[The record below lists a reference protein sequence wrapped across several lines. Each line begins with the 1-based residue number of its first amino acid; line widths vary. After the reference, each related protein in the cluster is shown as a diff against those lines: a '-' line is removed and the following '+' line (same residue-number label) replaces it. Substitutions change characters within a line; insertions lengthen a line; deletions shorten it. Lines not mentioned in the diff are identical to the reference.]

1 MEKQSEENFINS
13 VVQLQGDK
21 YDYKKTIYINQRTA
35 VIVTCKKHLFDFSV
49 MPSVLLGDKKKG
61 NEKRSF
67 NVGSCPKCQEEYF
80 LKIKLEY
87 FERLKEKHN
96 YKYEYDINNYVNEKI
111 PFNGI
116 CKIHENFLIIGKN
129 HIRGHNKCPL
139 CELVKQTIKTINNIR
154 YYNCSIHGNIP
165 IGKNRSKGDGCPKCN
180 IEKQK
185 ILNKDKLLNRLIG
198 VYGEKYD
205 IIVGD
210 VNIIFTCK
218 KHGTPNI
225 ISRKEMQNCDK
236 KVYFCDTCR
245 LEKNIRT
252 SDEAKIFMKTKA
264 REIINNEYKNIY
276 EYLEFIDCGNTE
288 KCKVKLYNVL
298 SEKERIV
305 NAKTILDGELS
316 KKDNDVLRNT
326 VDYDEA
332 KRRVNELDIKSFRE
346 YKKWH
351 VRTKQTEMPSNPHRV
366 YVDRWIS
373 HFEFFNTDKM
383 DYMSVGERRI
393 YNYLER
399 KNIEFVW
406 QKKFKD
412 CKDKRQLPFDFYL
425 LKYNLIVE
433 FDGIQHYEITSRFG
447 EESLEKTQKH
457 DRIKNKYCADNK
469 INIFRLSYE
478 DLSNNMIEW
487 MLDDELSKIAAEMA
501 IQ

>member
-1 MEKQSEENFINS
+1 
-13 VVQLQGDK
+13 L
-21 YDYKKTIYINQRTA
+21 
-35 VIVTCKKHLFDFSV
+35 
-49 MPSVLLGDKKKG
+49 
-61 NEKRSF
+61 
-67 NVGSCPKCQEEYF
+67 
-80 LKIKLEY
+80 
-87 FERLKEKHN
+87 
-96 YKYEYDINNYVNEKI
+96 
-111 PFNGI
+111 
-116 CKIHENFLIIGKN
+116 
-129 HIRGHNKCPL
+129 
-139 CELVKQTIKTINNIR
+139 
-154 YYNCSIHGNIP
+154 
-165 IGKNRSKGDGCPKCN
+165 
-180 IEKQK
+180 
-185 ILNKDKLLNRLIG
+185 
-198 VYGEKYD
+198 
-205 IIVGD
+205 
-210 VNIIFTCK
+210 
-218 KHGTPNI
+218 
-225 ISRKEMQNCDK
+225 
-236 KVYFCDTCR
+236 
-245 LEKNIRT
+245 
-252 SDEAKIFMKTKA
+252 
-264 REIINNEYKNIY
+264 
-276 EYLEFIDCGNTE
+276 
-288 KCKVKLYNVL
+288 
-298 SEKERIV
+298 EKERIV